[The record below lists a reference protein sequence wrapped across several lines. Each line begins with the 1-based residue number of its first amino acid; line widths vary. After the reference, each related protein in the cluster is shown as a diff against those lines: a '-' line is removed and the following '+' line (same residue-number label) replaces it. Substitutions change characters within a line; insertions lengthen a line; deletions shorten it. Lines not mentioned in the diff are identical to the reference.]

1 MIIGTEQ
8 DYQNL
13 LNTLIE
19 LHIDYKLVDHP
30 AADSTEEADKYI
42 EGMDG
47 VPSKTMFM
55 AGKKDKNF
63 YLFVLNDTKRLDIKK
78 LNNLIGDK
86 LHFGKEDDLKQKMN
100 LVPGMVSIFGL
111 LNNKDHDI
119 KVFIDKAITYENK
132 ITFHPNDNTTTMF
145 ISVNDM
151 YKFLNTLDY
160 KYEIIDM

>member
-1 MIIGTEQ
+1 MEEVKEFL
-8 DYQNL
+8 DS
-13 LNTLIE
+13 LNIKYD
-19 LHIDYKLVDHP
+19 IVNHP
-30 AADSTEEADKYI
+30 AVFTTDEEDKYI

>member
-1 MIIGTEQ
+1 MKEVKNFL
-8 DYQNL
+8 DS
-13 LNTLIE
+13 LNIKYD
-19 LHIDYKLVDHP
+19 IVNHP
-30 AADSTEEADKYI
+30 AVFTTDEADKYI

-47 VPSKTMFM
+47 VPSKTMFL

-132 ITFHPNDNTTTMF
+132 ITFHPNDNTATMF

>member
-1 MIIGTEQ
+1 MKEVKNFL
-8 DYQNL
+8 DNL
-13 LNTLIE
+13 NIKYD
-19 LHIDYKLVDHP
+19 IVNHP
-30 AADSTEEADKYI
+30 AVFTADEADKYI

-47 VPSKTMFM
+47 VPSKTMFL

-86 LHFGKEDDLKQKMN
+86 LHFGKENDLKQKMN

-132 ITFHPNDNTTTMF
+132 ITFHPNDNTATMF

>member
-1 MIIGTEQ
+1 MKEVKNFL
-8 DYQNL
+8 DS
-13 LNTLIE
+13 LNIKYD
-19 LHIDYKLVDHP
+19 IVNHP
-30 AADSTEEADKYI
+30 AVFTTDEADKYI

-47 VPSKTMFM
+47 VPSKTMFL

>member
-1 MIIGTEQ
+1 MKEVKNFL
-8 DYQNL
+8 DNL
-13 LNTLIE
+13 NIKYD
-19 LHIDYKLVDHP
+19 IVNHP
-30 AADSTEEADKYI
+30 AVFTADEADKYI

-47 VPSKTMFM
+47 VPSKTMFL

-132 ITFHPNDNTTTMF
+132 ITFHPNDNTATMF

>member
-1 MIIGTEQ
+1 MKEVKNFL
-8 DYQNL
+8 DNL
-13 LNTLIE
+13 NIKYD
-19 LHIDYKLVDHP
+19 IVNHP
-30 AADSTEEADKYI
+30 AVFTTNEADKYI

-47 VPSKTMFM
+47 VPSKTMFL

-119 KVFIDKAITYENK
+119 KVFVDKAITHENK
-132 ITFHPNDNTTTMF
+132 ITFHPNDNTATMF

-151 YKFLNTLDY
+151 FKFLNTLDY

>member
-1 MIIGTEQ
+1 MKEVKNFL
-8 DYQNL
+8 DNL
-13 LNTLIE
+13 NIKYD
-19 LHIDYKLVDHP
+19 IVNHP
-30 AADSTEEADKYI
+30 AVFTTDEADKYI

-47 VPSKTMFM
+47 VPSKTMFL

>member
-1 MIIGTEQ
+1 MKEVKNFL
-8 DYQNL
+8 DNL
-13 LNTLIE
+13 NIKYD
-19 LHIDYKLVDHP
+19 IVNHP
-30 AADSTEEADKYI
+30 AVFTADEADKYI

-47 VPSKTMFM
+47 VPSKTMFL

-119 KVFIDKAITYENK
+119 KVFIDKAITYENI
-132 ITFHPNDNTTTMF
+132 ITFHPNDNTATMF

>member
-1 MIIGTEQ
+1 MKEVKNFL
-8 DYQNL
+8 DNL
-13 LNTLIE
+13 NIKYD
-19 LHIDYKLVDHP
+19 IVNHP
-30 AADSTEEADKYI
+30 AVFTTDEADKYI

-47 VPSKTMFM
+47 VPSKTMFL

-132 ITFHPNDNTTTMF
+132 ITFHPNDNTATMF

>member
-1 MIIGTEQ
+1 MKEVKNFL
-8 DYQNL
+8 DNL
-13 LNTLIE
+13 NIKYD
-19 LHIDYKLVDHP
+19 IVNHP
-30 AADSTEEADKYI
+30 AVFTADEADKYI

-47 VPSKTMFM
+47 VPSKTMFL

-86 LHFGKEDDLKQKMN
+86 LHFGKENDLKQKMN

>member
-1 MIIGTEQ
+1 MEEVKEFL
-8 DYQNL
+8 DS
-13 LNTLIE
+13 LNIKYD
-19 LHIDYKLVDHP
+19 IVNHP
-30 AADSTEEADKYI
+30 AVFTTDEADKYI

>member
-1 MIIGTEQ
+1 MKEVKNFL
-8 DYQNL
+8 DNL
-13 LNTLIE
+13 NIKYD
-19 LHIDYKLVDHP
+19 IVNHP
-30 AADSTEEADKYI
+30 AVFTADEADKYI

-47 VPSKTMFM
+47 VPSKTMFL